1 MKRHKMIETLKKIGA
16 ASAAVC
22 LAALFFI
29 MLAVSGHTA
38 PENPMEDKDADASR
52 MYLTSSTL
60 AMDETQ
66 LADVENA
73 NINTGEEGHKEAQE
87 EKEKEQEEDQ
97 AEQGEM
103 QQEDD
108 NAQENQREQVN
119 ANTSDPSLSTPSRD
133 SLLALIDKHKNND
146 PSNPSQG
153 GEGPGGGEGDH
164 GNQGGGEPG
173 GNGSKPT
180 EGGKVITLNPEESS
194 NLFETNLKKGR

>member
-1 MKRHKMIETLKKIGA
+1 
-16 ASAAVC
+16 
-22 LAALFFI
+22 
-29 MLAVSGHTA
+29 
-38 PENPMEDKDADASR
+38 
-52 MYLTSSTL
+52 
-60 AMDETQ
+60 
-66 LADVENA
+66 
-73 NINTGEEGHKEAQE
+73 
-87 EKEKEQEEDQ
+87 
-97 AEQGEM
+97 M

-153 GEGPGGGEGDH
+153 GEGPGGEEGDH

-194 NLFETNLKKGR
+194 NLFETNLKNGRVDELYDNTYCSCYYI